1 MNPEELLDTMFDC
14 QCGRTH
20 TVPVK
25 KIKYEEDALNV
36 LPEVLGGFIDSRSI
50 LIVADSRTFSI
61 AGRDACRVLEK
72 AGWSVQQIIIP
83 DTKHGSPACDDIT
96 YNKLKDTAPSV
107 GFALAVGCG
116 VINDL
121 TKWLTFERDI
131 PYAVV
136 ATAATMNGFTAA
148 NVAPMLGG
156 VKSLVRARAPLAV
169 FAKPSVI
176 CQGPFELTSA
186 GLGDCL
192 AKPVSTADW
201 LMNHIFFDEY
211 FCSTCSQMLN
221 ELESAYFNR
230 PGDIKCQKPEAI
242 KAVFNALL
250 YSGIAMTLVGT
261 SAPAS
266 GGEHLLSHTL
276 DMMSALD
283 NGEHDLHGRQVG
295 VGTIFASALYERI
308 LKIQSPEYVKLPSD
322 IDEPFWR
329 GLAPN
334 VRQQY
339 EQKKALLSEIQRKI
353 TDCELWRR
361 FLETVAAQ
369 VRSPRE
375 IKRYLAEAGGAH
387 RFADIKCSRRR
398 FLDAV
403 LHMHEIRARPTVV
416 DLAWILGILPD
427 AAEQIIDQ
435 WLTPDGQTGVF

>member
-1 MNPEELLDTMFDC
+1 MNPEEFLDTTFDC

-25 KIKYEEDALNV
+25 KIIYEEDALDV
-36 LPEVLGGFIDSRSI
+36 LPDMLGGFIDSRSI

-61 AGRDACRVLEK
+61 AGRDACRILEK

-83 DTKHGSPACDDIT
+83 DTDQGSPACDDIT
-96 YNKLKDTAPSV
+96 YNKLKDAAPSV

-121 TKWLTFERDI
+121 TKWLSFERDI

-148 NVAPMLGG
+148 NVAPMLEGI
-156 VKSLVRARAPLAV
+156 KSLIRARAPLAV

-176 CQGPFELTSA
+176 CRAPFELTSA

-192 AKPVSTADW
+192 ARPISTADW
-201 LMNHIFFDEY
+201 LMNHIFLDEY
-211 FCSTCSQMLN
+211 FCNTCSQMIN
-221 ELESAYFNR
+221 ELESAYFNN
-230 PGDIKCQKPEAI
+230 PDDIKSQKPEAI
-242 KAVFNALL
+242 EAVFNALL

-276 DMMSALD
+276 DMMSVLD
-283 NGEHDLHGRQVG
+283 KERHDLHGRQVG

-308 LKIQSPEYVKLPSD
+308 LKIQNPVCRDMPSD
-322 IDEPFWR
+322 IDEPFWQ

-339 EQKKALLSEIQRKI
+339 QQKKAMLGKI
-353 TDCELWRR
+353 SLKMRDSRLWQR
-361 FLETVAAQ
+361 FLEAIAIQ
-369 VRSPRE
+369 IRSPQE
-375 IKRYLAEAGGAH
+375 ITQCLAKACLYTH
-387 RFADIKCSRRR
+387 
-398 FLDAV
+398 LT
-403 LHMHEIRARPTVV
+403 LPT
-416 DLAWILGILPD
+416 
-427 AAEQIIDQ
+427 
-435 WLTPDGQTGVF
+435 TPYV

>member
-1 MNPEELLDTMFDC
+1 MNPEELLDTTFDC

-25 KIKYEEDALNV
+25 KIIYEEEALNV
-36 LPEVLGGFIDSRSI
+36 MPDVLGGFVDSRSI

-61 AGRDACRVLEK
+61 AGQDSCRVLEK

-83 DTKHGSPACDDIT
+83 DTNQGSPTCDDIT

-148 NVAPMLGG
+148 NVAPMLEGI
-156 VKSLVRARAPLAV
+156 KSLIRARAPLAV

-176 CQGPFELTSA
+176 YEAPFELTSA

-201 LMNHIFFDEY
+201 LMNHIFLDEY
-211 FCSTCSQMLN
+211 FCNTCSQMIN
-221 ELESAYFNR
+221 ELESAYLNR
-230 PGDIKCQKPEAI
+230 PGDIKSQKPEAI
-242 KAVFNALL
+242 EAVFNALL

-276 DMMSALD
+276 DMMSAFD
-283 NGEHDLHGRQVG
+283 KKEHDLHGRQVG

-308 LKIQSPEYVKLPSD
+308 LKIQNPVCRDMPSD
-322 IDEPFWR
+322 IDEPFWQR
-329 GLAPN
+329 LAPN

-339 EQKKALLSEIQRKI
+339 QQKKVLLSEICRKI
-353 TDCELWRR
+353 TDSRLWGW
-361 FLETVAAQ
+361 FLESAAAQ
-369 VRSPRE
+369 IRSPQE
-375 IKRYLAEAGGAH
+375 IKQCLAEAGGAH
-387 RFADIKCSRRR
+387 TFADIKCSRQH

-403 LHMHEIRARPTVV
+403 LHMHEIRQRPTVV
-416 DLAWILGILPD
+416 DLAWMLGILPN
-427 AAEQIIDQ
+427 AAEEIIDQ
-435 WLTPDGQTGVF
+435 WLTPDA